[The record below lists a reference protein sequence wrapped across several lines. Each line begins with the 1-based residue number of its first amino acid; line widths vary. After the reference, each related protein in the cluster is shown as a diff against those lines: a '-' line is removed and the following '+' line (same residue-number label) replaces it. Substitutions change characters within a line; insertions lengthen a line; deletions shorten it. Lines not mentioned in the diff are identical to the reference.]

1 MGDSVKKYYEII
13 SEEEMDKLEKS
24 TETID
29 GLGVIEVFETEYP
42 ELADE
47 FKSIQSEMYEMLA
60 Y

>member
-29 GLGVIEVFETEYP
+29 GLGVIEVFET
-42 ELADE
+42 
-47 FKSIQSEMYEMLA
+47 
-60 Y
+60 